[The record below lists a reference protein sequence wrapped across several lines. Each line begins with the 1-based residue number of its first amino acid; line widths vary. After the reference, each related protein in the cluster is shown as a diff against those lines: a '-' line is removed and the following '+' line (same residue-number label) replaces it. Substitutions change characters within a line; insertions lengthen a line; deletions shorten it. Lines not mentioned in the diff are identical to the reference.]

1 MNSKVLGRKTE
12 KHEIQMV
19 SCDGEL
25 KADEYW
31 MSAETSWIRD
41 IAERY
46 GGWPVYKALKVKIAS
61 FCSTSLCTLVW
72 SVVPELHTAHFI

>member
-1 MNSKVLGRKTE
+1 ML
-12 KHEIQMV
+12 

-41 IAERY
+41 IAR
-46 GGWPVYKALKVKIAS
+46 GQRDMAGDQ
-61 FCSTSLCTLVW
+61 CSRL
-72 SVVPELHTAHFI
+72 